1 MNNRT
6 KEADTA
12 SPRSAGVVEAD
23 VRQALEILGEGARLD
38 ILGEHADLVRYAES
52 AITAQHSERRLRV
65 RVRVDRNGR
74 SVAGSLETLD
84 PDAVRSLADRLT
96 AAIADLP
103 TGPETAATPDAD
115 QTDHADHSVATP
127 VIPAAPSVLESDPA
141 VRHRWFATVRDGL
154 GSSATL
160 GGAIRYDVLDRV
172 VADATGLFRAETLTK
187 ASIQAIAKQDGRSAS
202 VRLMHRDA
210 DQLPIEEIP
219 DRLRAALRP
228 LPAIDAHH
236 GTCRV
241 LLKPQAANALIATYG
256 YAVLGAN
263 AYTTGRSV
271 VSGRLGEKVAS
282 ELVTLVD
289 DGCDPDGLPS
299 GFDAEGNVR
308 RRTPLIDDGVLVG
321 LVSDRRRAGVTGGVP
336 TGHAVPDG
344 WRFGGDPVPSHLLLD
359 AGTSSDD
366 ELLAEC
372 GSGLVVNR
380 LDYLRVLH
388 PKETLV
394 TGTTRDATYW
404 AEDGELVGWHPQLRF
419 TFRMDEVM
427 NAIIGVGSS
436 RERCDQT
443 FMESVVVPSLLI
455 EAGPLVLP

>member
-1 MNNRT
+1 MSIS
-6 KEADTA
+6 E
-12 SPRSAGVVEAD
+12 VE
-23 VRQALEILGEGARLD
+23 VRQALEILGDGARLD
-38 ILGEHADLVRYAES
+38 ILGEHADLLRYAES
-52 AITAQHSERRLRV
+52 EITAQHSERRLRV
-65 RVRVDRNGR
+65 RVRVNRNGR
-74 SVAGSLETLD
+74 SVAGSLETLA

-96 AAIADLP
+96 AALADLP
-103 TGPETAATPDAD
+103 AGPERAAAPDAD
-115 QTDHADHSVATP
+115 HSTATP
-127 VIPAAPSVLESDPA
+127 AIPAASSVLESDPA
-141 VRHRWFATVRDGL
+141 VRHRWFSTVRDGL
-154 GSSATL
+154 DPSVKL

-172 VADATGLFRAETLTK
+172 VAEAGGLFRAETLTK
-187 ASIQAIAKQDGRSAS
+187 ASIQAIAKQDGKSAS

-210 DQLPIEEIP
+210 DQIPIEEIP
-219 DRLRAALRP
+219 DRLREALRP
-228 LPAIDAHH
+228 LPTVDAQH

-263 AYTTGRSV
+263 AYATGRSAA
-271 VSGRLGEKVAS
+271 SGRLGEKIAS

-289 DGCDPDGLPS
+289 DGSDPDGLPS

-308 RRTPLIDDGVLVG
+308 RRTPLIEDGVLVG
-321 LVSDRRRAGVTGGVP
+321 LVSDRRRAGLTGGVP

-344 WRFGGDPVPSHLLLD
+344 WRFGGDPVPSHLLFE
-359 AGTSSDD
+359 AGTSTED

-372 GSGLVVNR
+372 GSGLVMNR

-404 AEDGELVGWHPQLRF
+404 AEDGKLVGWHPQLRF
-419 TFRMDEVM
+419 TFRMEDVM
-427 NAIIGVGSS
+427 NAIIGVGST

-455 EAGPLVLP
+455 DAGPLVLP

>member
-1 MNNRT
+1 MSISET
-6 KEADTA
+6 E
-12 SPRSAGVVEAD
+12 
-23 VRQALEILGEGARLD
+23 VRQALEILGDGARLD
-38 ILGEHADLVRYAES
+38 ILGEHADLLRYAES
-52 AITAQHSERRLRV
+52 EITAQHSERRLRV
-65 RVRVDRNGR
+65 RVRVNRNGR
-74 SVAGSLETLD
+74 SVAGSLETLA

-96 AAIADLP
+96 AALADLP
-103 TGPETAATPDAD
+103 AGQERAAAPDAD
-115 QTDHADHSVATP
+115 HSTATP
-127 VIPAAPSVLESDPA
+127 AIPAASSVLESDPA
-141 VRHRWFATVRDGL
+141 VRHRWFSTVRDGL
-154 GSSATL
+154 DPSVKL

-172 VADATGLFRAETLTK
+172 VAEAGGLFRAETLTK
-187 ASIQAIAKQDGRSAS
+187 ASIQAIAKQDGKSAS

-219 DRLRAALRP
+219 DRLREALRP
-228 LPAIDAHH
+228 LPTVDAHH

-263 AYTTGRSV
+263 AYATGRSAA
-271 VSGRLGEKVAS
+271 SGRLGEKIAS

-308 RRTPLIDDGVLVG
+308 RRTPLIEDGVLVG
-321 LVSDRRRAGVTGGVP
+321 LVSDRRRAGLTGGVP

-344 WRFGGDPVPSHLLLD
+344 WRFGGDPVPSHLLFG
-359 AGTSSDD
+359 AGTSTED

-372 GSGLVVNR
+372 GSGLVMNR

-404 AEDGELVGWHPQLRF
+404 AEDGKLVGWHPQLRF
-419 TFRMDEVM
+419 TFRMEDVM
-427 NAIIGVGSS
+427 NAIIGVGST

-443 FMESVVVPSLLI
+443 FMESIVVPSLLI
-455 EAGPLVLP
+455 DAGPLVLP

>member
-1 MNNRT
+1 MSINQ
-6 KEADTA
+6 AQ
-12 SPRSAGVVEAD
+12 VQ
-23 VRQALEILGEGARLD
+23 QALEVLGDGTRLD
-38 ILGEHADLVRYAES
+38 ILGENADLLRYAES
-52 AITAQHSERRLRV
+52 EITAQHSERRLRV
-65 RVRVDRNGR
+65 RVRITRDGR
-74 SVAGSLETLD
+74 AVAGSLETLD
-84 PDAVRSLADRLT
+84 PNAVRTLADRLT
-96 AAIADLP
+96 AALAELP
-103 TGPETAATPDAD
+103 AGPGGSTP
-115 QTDHADHSVATP
+115 TVADHSAETP

-141 VRHRWFATVRDGL
+141 VRHRWFSTVRDGL
-154 GSSATL
+154 DSTMKL

-172 VADATGLFRAETLTK
+172 VADSTGLFRAETLTK
-187 ASIQAIAKQDGRSAS
+187 ASIQAIARQDGRSVS

-210 DQLPIEEIP
+210 DQIPIEEIP
-219 DRLRAALRP
+219 GRLREALNP
-228 LPAIDAHH
+228 LPLGEAHH

-256 YAVLGAN
+256 YAALGAN
-263 AYTTGRSV
+263 AYATGRSAV
-271 VSGRLGEKVAS
+271 AGRLGVKVAS
-282 ELVTLVD
+282 ELITLVD
-289 DGCDPDGLPS
+289 DGCDADGLPS

-308 RRTPLIDDGVLVG
+308 QRTTLIERGVLTGV
-321 LVSDRRRAGVTGGVP
+321 VSDQRRAGVTGGVP

-344 WRFGGDPVPSHLLLD
+344 WRFGGDPVPSHLLLE
-359 AGTSSDD
+359 AGESTED

-404 AEDGELVGWHPQLRF
+404 AEDGKLVAWHPQLRF

-427 NAIIGVGSS
+427 NAILGVGSV

-443 FMESVVVPSLLI
+443 FMESVVVLSLLI
-455 EAGPLVLP
+455 DAGPLVLP

>member
-1 MNNRT
+1 MSINQT
-6 KEADTA
+6 Q
-12 SPRSAGVVEAD
+12 VQ
-23 VRQALEILGEGARLD
+23 QALEILGDGTRLD
-38 ILGEHADLVRYAES
+38 ILGENADLLRYAES
-52 AITAQHSERRLRV
+52 EITAQHSERRLRV
-65 RVRVDRNGR
+65 RARINRGGR
-74 SVAGSLETLD
+74 AVAGSLETLD
-84 PDAVRSLADRLT
+84 PEAVRTLADRLT
-96 AAIADLP
+96 AALTELP
-103 TGPETAATPDAD
+103 AGPAGSTAAVV
-115 QTDHADHSVATP
+115 DHSAETP
-127 VIPAAPSVLESDPA
+127 AIPAAGSVLESDPA
-141 VRHRWFATVRDGL
+141 VRHRWFTTVRDGL
-154 GSSATL
+154 DSATKL

-172 VADATGLFRAETLTK
+172 VADSTGLFRAETLTK

-202 VRLMHRDA
+202 VKLMHRDA
-210 DQLPIEEIP
+210 DQIPVEEIP
-219 DRLRAALRP
+219 GRLREALTP
-228 LPAIDAHH
+228 LPLGQAHH

-263 AYTTGRSV
+263 AYATGRSAV
-271 VSGRLGEKVAS
+271 AGRLGEQVAS
-282 ELVTLVD
+282 ELITLVD
-289 DGCDPDGLPS
+289 DGCDADGLPS

-308 RRTPLIDDGVLVG
+308 RRASLLERGVLTGV
-321 LVSDRRRAGVTGGVP
+321 VSDQRRAGLTGGVP

-344 WRFGGDPVPSHLLLD
+344 WRFGGDPVPSHLLLE
-359 AGTSSDD
+359 AGESTDE

-404 AEDGELVGWHPQLRF
+404 AEDGKLVAWHPQLRF
-419 TFRMDEVM
+419 TFRMDDVM
-427 NAIIGVGSS
+427 NAILGVGSV

-455 EAGPLVLP
+455 DAGPLVLP

>member
-1 MNNRT
+1 MSIDQT
-6 KEADTA
+6 E
-12 SPRSAGVVEAD
+12 VQ
-23 VRQALEILGEGARLD
+23 QALEILGDGTRLD
-38 ILGEHADLVRYAES
+38 ILGENADLLRYAES

-65 RVRVDRNGR
+65 RVRINRDGR
-74 SVAGSLETLD
+74 GVAGSLETLD
-84 PDAVRSLADRLT
+84 PEAVRVLAERLN
-96 AAIADLP
+96 AALAELPAGLAGAVVAD
-103 TGPETAATPDAD
+103 
-115 QTDHADHSVATP
+115 DHSAETP
-127 VIPAAPSVLESDPA
+127 AIEAAGSVLESDPA
-141 VRHRWFATVRDGL
+141 VRHRWFTTVRDGL
-154 GSSATL
+154 DSGMLL
-160 GGAIRYDVLDRV
+160 GGAIRYDVMDRV
-172 VADATGLFRAETLTK
+172 VADSTGLFRAETLTK

-202 VRLMHRDA
+202 IRLMHRDA
-210 DQLPIEEIP
+210 DQIPVEEIP
-219 DRLRAALRP
+219 GRLREALKP
-228 LPAIDAHH
+228 LPQGEAHH

-263 AYTTGRSV
+263 AYATGRSAV
-271 VSGRLGEKVAS
+271 AGRLGERVAS
-282 ELVTLVD
+282 ELMTLVD
-289 DGCDPDGLPS
+289 DGCDADGLPS

-308 RRTPLIDDGVLVG
+308 RRTTLIDRGVLTGV
-321 LVSDRRRAGVTGGVP
+321 VSDQRRAGLTGGVP

-344 WRFGGDPVPSHLLLD
+344 WRFGGDPVPSHLLLA
-359 AGTSSDD
+359 AGESTDD

-404 AEDGELVGWHPQLRF
+404 AEDGKLVAWHPQLRF

-427 NAIIGVGSS
+427 NAILGVGSV

>member
-1 MNNRT
+1 MSIQET
-6 KEADTA
+6 Q
-12 SPRSAGVVEAD
+12 
-23 VRQALEILGEGARLD
+23 VRQALEILGEGTRLD
-38 ILGEHADLVRYAES
+38 ILGENADLLRYAES
-52 AITAQHSERRLRV
+52 EITAQHSERRLRV
-65 RVRVDRNGR
+65 RARINRDGR

-84 PDAVRSLADRLT
+84 ANAVRGLADRLHS
-96 AAIADLP
+96 ALSDLP
-103 TGPETAATPDAD
+103 AGPEAEAEPDAD
-115 QTDHADHSVATP
+115 HSAPTPRIEVA
-127 VIPAAPSVLESDPA
+127 ASVLESDPA
-141 VRHRWFATVRDGL
+141 VRHRWFSTVRDGL
-154 GSSATL
+154 GPAVKL

-172 VADATGLFRAETLTK
+172 VADSTGLFRAETLTK

-202 VRLMHRDA
+202 VKLMHRDA
-210 DQLPIEEIP
+210 DRIPVDEIP
-219 DRLRAALRP
+219 GRLRDALRP
-228 LPAIDAHH
+228 LPTVEAHH
-236 GTCRV
+236 GACRV

-263 AYTTGRSV
+263 AYATGRSA
-271 VSGRLGEKVAS
+271 VSGRLGQKVAA
-282 ELVTLVD
+282 ELVNLSD

-308 RRTPLIDDGVLVG
+308 RRAPLLENGVLVG
-321 LVSDRRRAGVTGGVP
+321 VVSDRRRAELTGGVP

-344 WRFGGDPVPSHLLLD
+344 WRFGGDPVPSHLLLE
-359 AGTSSDD
+359 AGESTDD

-419 TFRMDEVM
+419 TFRMEDVM
-427 NAIIGVGSS
+427 NAIIGVGAQ

-455 EAGPLVLP
+455 DAGPLVLP

>member
-1 MNNRT
+1 
-6 KEADTA
+6 
-12 SPRSAGVVEAD
+12 
-23 VRQALEILGEGARLD
+23 
-38 ILGEHADLVRYAES
+38 
-52 AITAQHSERRLRV
+52 
-65 RVRVDRNGR
+65 
-74 SVAGSLETLD
+74 
-84 PDAVRSLADRLT
+84 LT

-103 TGPETAATPDAD
+103 AGPDNTASPG
-115 QTDHADHSVATP
+115 TDDADHSVETP
-127 VIPAAPSVLESDPA
+127 VIPPAASVLESDPA

-154 GSSATL
+154 GSSAKL

-187 ASIQAIAKQDGRSAS
+187 ASIQAIAKQDSRSAS

-228 LPAIDAHH
+228 LPTVEARH

-263 AYTTGRSV
+263 AYATGRSV
-271 VSGRLGEKVAS
+271 VSGRLGQKVAS
-282 ELVTLVD
+282 DLVTLVD

-308 RRTPLIDDGVLVG
+308 RRTPLIDNGVLVG
-321 LVSDRRRAGVTGGVP
+321 LVSDRRRAAVTGGVP

-359 AGTSSDD
+359 AGTASDD

-419 TFRMDEVM
+419 TFRMDDVM
-427 NAIIGVGSS
+427 NAIIGIGSS

>member
-1 MNNRT
+1 MSIDQT
-6 KEADTA
+6 Q
-12 SPRSAGVVEAD
+12 VQ
-23 VRQALEILGEGARLD
+23 QALEILGDGTRLD
-38 ILGEHADLVRYAES
+38 ILGENADLLRYAES
-52 AITAQHSERRLRV
+52 EITAQHSERRLRV
-65 RVRVDRNGR
+65 RARVNRNGR
-74 SVAGSLETLD
+74 SVAGSLETLE
-84 PDAVRSLADRLT
+84 PDAVRVLADRLN
-96 AAIADLP
+96 AALAELP
-103 TGPETAATPDAD
+103 EGPAQDDKPA
-115 QTDHADHSVATP
+115 ADHSVPTP
-127 VIPAAPSVLESDPA
+127 VIPAAESVLESDPA
-141 VRHRWFATVRDGL
+141 VRHQWFATVRDGL
-154 GSSATL
+154 DASAML

-172 VADATGLFRAETLTK
+172 VADSTGLFRAETLTK
-187 ASIQAIAKQDGRSAS
+187 ASIQAIAKQDGKSAS
-202 VRLMHRDA
+202 VKLMHRDA
-210 DQLPIEEIP
+210 EQIP
-219 DRLRAALRP
+219 VEQIPGRLREALQP
-228 LPAIDAHH
+228 LPMADAHH

-263 AYTTGRSV
+263 AYATGRSA
-271 VSGRLGEKVAS
+271 VSGRLGEKVVS
-282 ELVTLVD
+282 DLITLTD

-308 RRTPLIDDGVLVG
+308 RRTPLIEDGVLVG
-321 LVSDRRRAGVTGGVP
+321 VVSDQRRAALTGGVP

-344 WRFGGDPVPSHLLLD
+344 WRFGGDPVPSHMLLEAGD
-359 AGTSSDD
+359 ATDD

-404 AEDGELVGWHPQLRF
+404 AEDGKLVGWHPQLRF
-419 TFRMDEVM
+419 TFRMEDVM
-427 NAIIGVGSS
+427 NAVIGVGSA

-455 EAGPLVLP
+455 DAGPLVLP